1 MRLQPAAPADIDRLA
16 EIAGA
21 NPFSAHWTAQE
32 FLQEI
37 NQPCARVFI
46 VRENNTIIAFI
57 SYRVVAPDAE
67 LTNFAADNNFLR
79 RGFGAFILGESIKE
93 ISTLGVKN
101 ITLEVNVN
109 NAPAMKLY
117 EKFLFK
123 TVSLRKKFYNN
134 SQDAALMRLNL

>member
-37 NQPCARVFI
+37 NQPCARVFT
-46 VRENNTIIAFI
+46 VRGNNIIIAFI

-79 RGFGAFILGESIKE
+79 RGFGQFVLGESLKE
-93 ISTLGVKN
+93 LAAIGVKN
-101 ITLEVNVN
+101 ITLEVNVTN
-109 NAPAMKLY
+109 TAAIKLY

-134 SQDAALMRLNL
+134 SQDAALLRLNL

>member
-1 MRLQPAAPADIDRLA
+1 MRLQPAAPADSNRLA

-21 NPFSAHWTAQE
+21 NPFSAHWSAQD

-37 NQPCARVFI
+37 NQPCARVYT
-46 VRENNTIIAFI
+46 VRENNLIIAFI

-67 LTNFAADNNFLR
+67 LTNFAVIGNALKQ
-79 RGFGAFILGESIKE
+79 GFGAFTLTESLKE
-93 ISTLGVKN
+93 LAAQGVKKV
-101 ITLEVNVN
+101 TLEVNVN
-109 NAPAMKLY
+109 NLPAVKLY

-134 SQDAALMRLNL
+134 SQDAALMSVTL